1 MWRPASR
8 RLDDDD
14 DDESD
19 DNVVGSSRV
28 GETSGARAARCRCRR
43 GRRVS
48 HHGSYTVR
56 RGSIRWCGG
65 DSVAETAVVA
75 GSGGV
80 RVGGGVGGG
89 GGVCVGGGGGDGV
102 CGVN

>member
-1 MWRPASR
+1 
-8 RLDDDD
+8 LDDDD
-14 DDESD
+14 DSDGDDDNDSD
-19 DNVVGSSRV
+19 DDDVVDAGRV

-65 DSVAETAVVA
+65 DSVAETTVVA
-75 GSGGV
+75 GRGCVGV
-80 RVGGGVGGG
+80 GSGGG
-89 GGVCVGGGGGDGV
+89 GAGGGAGGGGDDGV